1 MMSLVRGGGA
11 EGRWPALIAR
21 LRHLLLFAALGG
33 IGTVAH
39 YAVLISFV
47 QSGLA
52 GPVVGSTAGFLVG
65 GLTNYQLSR
74 RIVFRSHKPH
84 HEAMTKFFLIAGIGL
99 VINAALMTLL
109 TGPLGA
115 PYLPAQILVTGLLVL
130 WHYTGNALWTF
141 RAGEG

>member
-1 MMSLVRGGGA
+1 MTGMVQEEGTA
-11 EGRWPALIAR
+11 GRWPALVAR

-33 IGTVAH
+33 VGTLAH
-39 YAVLISFV
+39 YAVLISLV

-109 TGPLGA
+109 TGAFGA

-141 RAGEG
+141 RAGEV